1 MRSASQ
7 QQGGGSIMSGN
18 NKEDEEDELEAL
30 RLAALESL
38 RAKGLPPPV
47 VLKGQR
53 VSPKPNVCN
62 NAVFQRHFGNQNLIA
77 IIPVETS
84 SASSSPYQNSSPH
97 HAPILDSKP
106 PPIKNPTRPPLL
118 KNPPSIGSVSQNS
131 LVEDKPK
138 STKFSRFEDS
148 DSDESDDVEMSFA
161 KSESEEEEFVIE
173 EGDAEDLIIEVE
185 DEIIEE
191 EETNGVAELP
201 MATAP
206 VPEDRLSVI
215 PAVIK
220 PSDNSAAKVNT
231 SSPPSK
237 ITMSDAIK
245 EIPASRDTKS
255 YESSRKA
262 DTGDIARRSPQLR
275 SSASRSPI
283 VHPRRRSPSRQQKS
297 PQRSQKSSPRTHR
310 SPSRSQRS
318 PVRIQRS
325 PVRIQRSPPR
335 VQRSPTRVQRSPHRR
350 SPIRSS
356 DREKLKHRDSSKT
369 GSGSDRSGTD
379 DKKSERTRTI
389 APTETVRS
397 SEQRR
402 TGDRSRSP
410 ANDRKPL
417 MKRSPSRSV
426 NGDRDARKLLTTSL
440 TETDRDRLESRKRKF
455 ETAIDQESSVKKEG
469 KIRLRTE
476 SSRRASPVQTTR
488 REEKPKKVE
497 TADKVQ
503 IKRDEPIS
511 LAQEK
516 NDDDSVERK
525 SKKSKRTS
533 KKSKEKSQ
541 NGKTRSITDGDNVSV
556 KLSST
561 KSSDTSDAHLDLR
574 AELQRRRSHRY
585 EEDEEPRSRTPD
597 TRRILVLNSPPSSA
611 AVVAPSKSPTEPTG
625 VLSKH
630 QRLVSEGQSKTSTSD
645 DALPASKR
653 NSSVKLKRTLLATPI
668 ELDQGPET
676 DPLEDRIRQI
686 RAQNELIRKRQREIE
701 ADKLQYA

>member
-1 MRSASQ
+1 
-7 QQGGGSIMSGN
+7 MSRK
-18 NKEDEEDELEAL
+18 NKEDDEDELEAL

-77 IIPVETS
+77 IIPVENS
-84 SASSSPYQNSSPH
+84 SANSSPYQNSSPH
-97 HAPILDSKP
+97 HPPLLDSKP
-106 PPIKNPTRPPLL
+106 PPIKNTTRPPLL
-118 KNPPSIGSVSQNS
+118 KNPPSISSVSQNS
-131 LVEDKPK
+131 PVEEKPK

-201 MATAP
+201 MAAAP
-206 VPEDRLSVI
+206 IPEDRLSVI

-220 PSDNSAAKVNT
+220 PSESSAAKVNI
-231 SSPPSK
+231 SPPPSK
-237 ITMSDAIK
+237 ITMADAAK
-245 EIPASRDTKS
+245 ELPASRDSKS
-255 YESSRKA
+255 YESSRKT
-262 DTGDIARRSPQLR
+262 DIGDIVRRSPQLR
-275 SSASRSPI
+275 SSASRSPN

-335 VQRSPTRVQRSPHRR
+335 IQRSPPRVQRSPSRAQRSPHRR
-350 SPIRSS
+350 SPIRSL

-369 GSGSDRSGTD
+369 GSGSDRSSTD
-379 DKKSERTRTI
+379 DKKSERTRTT
-389 APTETVRS
+389 APIETVRS

-410 ANDRKPL
+410 VNDRKPL
-417 MKRSPSRSV
+417 LKRSPSRSV
-426 NGDRDARKLLTTSL
+426 AGDRDARKLLTTSL

-455 ETAIDQESSVKKEG
+455 EMANDQESSVKKEG

-497 TADKVQ
+497 TIDKVQ
-503 IKRDEPIS
+503 VKRDEPIS
-511 LAQEK
+511 LAQ
-516 NDDDSVERK
+516 DTSDDSVERK
-525 SKKSKRTS
+525 SKKSKRAS

-541 NGKTRSITDGDNVSV
+541 NGKTRSISDGDNVSM

-574 AELQRRRSHRY
+574 AELQRRRGHRY

-597 TRRILVLNSPPSSA
+597 TRRILVLNSPPSST
-611 AVVAPSKSPTEPTG
+611 AVVAPSKPPTEPTG

-630 QRLVSEGQSKTSTSD
+630 QRLVSEGQSKPGTSVDS
-645 DALPASKR
+645 LPASKR

-668 ELDQGPET
+668 EIDQGPET